1 MVAGPNGSGKT
12 TLMRRLAA
20 DYAVN
25 FYDILN
31 ADDIFAEVC
40 RTNAYLPPMPVEPD
54 ALCRYAED
62 SSYPDDVKAFFRSR
76 TISVEDDCVL
86 FHAVSA
92 VNTYT
97 VALLT
102 NFLQYACIRQGRSF
116 SQETVFSHPS
126 KVDALRLARENG
138 YRTYLYFVSTDCWKI
153 NADRVAERVL
163 QGGHDVPREKIK
175 VRFRRSL
182 DNLSRAFPYLSRAF
196 FFDNSGDRMRYL
208 AQWNAREGFSIEHD
222 RRLPHWASFMEM
234 SAHGEGDRTIPGY
247 AH

>member
-1 MVAGPNGSGKT
+1 MVAGPNGSGKS

-25 FYDILN
+25 FYDVLN
-31 ADDIFAEVC
+31 ADDIFSEVC

-62 SSYPDDVKAFFRSR
+62 SSYPDGVKAFFRSR
-76 TISVEDDCVL
+76 AISVEDDCVL
-86 FHAVSA
+86 FHAASA

-97 VALLT
+97 VALLA
-102 NFLQYACIRQGRSF
+102 NFLQHACIRQGRSF

-126 KVDALRLARENG
+126 KVDALRFARENG

-153 NADRVAERVL
+153 NADRVAERAL
-163 QGGHDVPREKIK
+163 QGGHDVPREKIEA
-175 VRFRRSL
+175 RFRRSL
-182 DNLSRAFPYLSRAF
+182 DNLSRAFTYLSSAF

-208 AQWNAREGFSIEHD
+208 AQWSAEEGFSIERDIH
-222 RRLPHWASFMEM
+222 LPHWASFMEM
-234 SAHGEGDRTIPGY
+234 SVHGKGGRQNAEED
-247 AH
+247 H